1 MASCGSCVPTRSWDQ
16 EIEEFSARK
25 IGNFWPCFCAPKCHV
40 KPRTFQSSDVHRF
53 YPPKREMQKTSAT
66 PGLRSMSFTLGKL
79 MSSHERISSGCP
91 RIFINHLVAKK
102 HDTCIAAFPPRFCD
116 FAMALALPRRAW
128 AHQRCLFPLPRKI
141 AARPLSIGSLTGFGG
156 TAPSEKRG
164 GARLGGIGSSS
175 RLCTTSVQ
183 CILRKVYHNTPVF
196 ESVPPKKHT
205 PFLQHLATSFC
216 REQNHHLK
224 LELQLQ
230 QPSTF

>member
-102 HDTCIAAFPPRFCD
+102 HDTCIAAFPPPILRFCHGLGV
-116 FAMALALPRRAW
+116 ATAGLGAPALL
-128 AHQRCLFPLPRKI
+128 
-141 AARPLSIGSLTGFGG
+141 
-156 TAPSEKRG
+156 
-164 GARLGGIGSSS
+164 
-175 RLCTTSVQ
+175 
-183 CILRKVYHNTPVF
+183 
-196 ESVPPKKHT
+196 VPPPAEDCSAALVHWLT
-205 PFLQHLATSFC
+205 HRFWWY
-216 REQNHHLK
+216 
-224 LELQLQ
+224 
-230 QPSTF
+230 STQ

>member
-1 MASCGSCVPTRSWDQ
+1 MTPASLHSP
-16 EIEEFSARK
+16 
-25 IGNFWPCFCAPKCHV
+25 
-40 KPRTFQSSDVHRF
+40 
-53 YPPKREMQKTSAT
+53 
-66 PGLRSMSFTLGKL
+66 
-79 MSSHERISSGCP
+79 
-91 RIFINHLVAKK
+91 
-102 HDTCIAAFPPRFCD
+102 PPRFCD

-183 CILRKVYHNTPVF
+183 CILCKVYHNTPVF

-205 PFLQHLATSFC
+205 PFLQPHFAGNKTIIWSWNFNYNNPPPFRSQRTTLPRGCGGGATADRLGHWTP
-216 REQNHHLK
+216 REVSEGLRSRHPLLGAPGF
-224 LELQLQ
+224 LEVKIATRWR
-230 QPSTF
+230 PS